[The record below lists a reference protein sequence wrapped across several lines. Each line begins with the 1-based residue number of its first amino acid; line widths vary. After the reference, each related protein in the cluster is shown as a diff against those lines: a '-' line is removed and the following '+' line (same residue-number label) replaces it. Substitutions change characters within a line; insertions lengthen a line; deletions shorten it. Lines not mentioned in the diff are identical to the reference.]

1 MGIKDVRE
9 KVYKVVKQVP
19 EGKVTTYGAIGK
31 KLGISPRVVGYA
43 LHMNPD
49 GKGTPCHR
57 VVNFQGRMAPNFAF
71 GGSEVQRERLEK
83 EGVKFKDETHAEKGF
98 IIQNI

>member
-1 MGIKDVRE
+1 MGIKDMRE
-9 KVYKVVKQVP
+9 KVYKVVKQIP

-43 LHMNPD
+43 LHMNPYE
-49 GKGTPCHR
+49 GEVPCHR
-57 VVNFQGRMAPNFAF
+57 VINLKGRLAPNFAF
-71 GGSEVQRERLEK
+71 GGSEIQRKRLEK
-83 EGVKFKDETHAEKGF
+83 EGVKFKDETHVEKEF